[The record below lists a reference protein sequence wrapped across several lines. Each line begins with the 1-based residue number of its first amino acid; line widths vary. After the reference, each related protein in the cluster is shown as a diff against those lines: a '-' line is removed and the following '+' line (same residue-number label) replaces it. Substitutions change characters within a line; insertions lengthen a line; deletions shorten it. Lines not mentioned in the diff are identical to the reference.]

1 MYALHTTDT
10 HARSRM
16 YCEYIVKPS
25 LKTRQHTRTSQPAVS
40 RRVRGVWFCDRHT
53 RPRLHILS

>member
-25 LKTRQHTRTSQPAVS
+25 LKTRQHIRTSQPAVS
-40 RRVRGVWFCDRHT
+40 RRVRGVCV
-53 RPRLHILS
+53 L

>member
-16 YCEYIVKPS
+16 YCEYIVTLPED
-25 LKTRQHTRTSQPAVS
+25 TAAHTDIAACVASCA
-40 RRVRGVWFCDRHT
+40 G
-53 RPRLHILS
+53 RLVL